1 MDFSYQIIETSE
13 RALAQRLSAKGTS
26 LTRDDIA
33 VLLADHLK
41 TIEKLQQVQ
50 EAGKLRES
58 LEHTQSNNHSARET
72 LEHTH
77 SNNHSA
83 RETFSEGRTLLQR
96 RPVSARKLRKLNS
109 GSSESSVVT
118 QSLSELPPIGK
129 SKGANSR
136 QLNSRNKLKAIPL
149 NKLNNTVINAG
160 VVSPESS
167 PDANNRKTYN
177 ESGIDSETDETD
189 LHGIEVSTTNLQF
202 HVI

>member
-1 MDFSYQIIETSE
+1 MFSYQIIETSE

-50 EAGKLRES
+50 EAGKLRETP
-58 LEHTQSNNHSARET
+58 EHTQSNNHSARET
-72 LEHTH
+72 V
-77 SNNHSA
+77 
-83 RETFSEGRTLLQR
+83 SEGRTLLQR

-136 QLNSRNKLKAIPL
+136 HLNTRNKLKGIPL
-149 NKLNNTVINAG
+149 NKLNNAVINAE

-189 LHGIEVSTTNLQF
+189 LHGIEVSITNLQF
-202 HVI
+202 HLI